1 MAAARRP
8 EGGRSRPV
16 TGESRGEGEGRP
28 GRPGTRR
35 VVAPGGGAAAVPL
48 DLGFVEVR
56 PEAGGAGCEGAT
68 RTQVSLGFR
77 SRGEER

>member
-1 MAAARRP
+1 M
-8 EGGRSRPV
+8 
-16 TGESRGEGEGRP
+16 
-28 GRPGTRR
+28 
-35 VVAPGGGAAAVPL
+35 VAPGGGAAAVPL